1 MLLSWCGVALL
12 LQLERKRN
20 KRRLAVRR
28 LQEEHDQLL
37 LHCKAMDLLVQHQ
50 DIVVRSVVYVI
61 QGAGSSDTQQ

>member
-1 MLLSWCGVALL
+1 LALL

-37 LHCKAMDLLVQHQ
+37 LQSKAMDLLVQHQ
-50 DIVVRSVVYVI
+50 DIVARSALLSTATALPAVAK
-61 QGAGSSDTQQ
+61 QG